1 MSINW
6 KSKLLT
12 LAAVTTLYAALLPGT
27 VSAQTLASA
36 GSDLYTRLLWKTSN
50 GSVSLWLLDPAM
62 NYVSYRAYGPYLGW
76 EPLGISTGAD
86 NYTRMLWKYT
96 DGTISLWLLDPD
108 LNFVTYKQFGPYPT
122 YIPETVSA
130 LRNGYT
136 SVLWKRTDGEIQVW
150 LLDNNF
156 NFVQNKGYGP
166 YFGYDPKMNG
176 AKATTDN
183 SKLPPEMV
191 SSQSTQPPQ

>member
-96 DGTISLWLLDPD
+96 DGTISLWLLDRSIVPSGRD
-108 LNFVTYKQFGPYPT
+108 NPHAVAQLLTLLLNSPIAIPPT
-122 YIPETVSA
+122 
-130 LRNGYT
+130 G
-136 SVLWKRTDGEIQVW
+136 
-150 LLDNNF
+150 
-156 NFVQNKGYGP
+156 
-166 YFGYDPKMNG
+166 
-176 AKATTDN
+176 
-183 SKLPPEMV
+183 
-191 SSQSTQPPQ
+191 